1 MSEERRGHHLM
12 PVTSAATAPRL
23 WHFRVSHFNEKV
35 RWALDHKRW
44 PHTRK
49 TLIPGFHV
57 AAARWL
63 SGQNQL
69 PILRIDGRVLAG
81 SAHILDEIER
91 LRPDPPLF
99 PADPEARQRALR
111 IQAYFDE
118 EVAPDLRRLFWATYI
133 QRPAACAR
141 MATDGSSTGTRLVWR
156 GLFRVMRPLL
166 RANMGMSAGQLAAA
180 RERLQSYFDRLE
192 SEIDPS
198 GYLVGD
204 RFGVADLAAAA
215 VMTAIIRPPE
225 FPYPLPEPWPPEL
238 VELRA
243 SVADHPGCRWVLQI
257 YARHRGT
264 SREIGTSVAV

>member
-1 MSEERRGHHLM
+1 MTTPSRPEA
-12 PVTSAATAPRL
+12 PAIAPAATPTKL
-23 WHFRVSHFNEKV
+23 WHFRVSHYNEKV

-49 TLIPGFHV
+49 TLVPAFHV
-57 AAARWL
+57 ATARWL

-81 SAHILDEIER
+81 SALILDELEH
-91 LRPDPPLF
+91 LRPEPPLF
-99 PADPEARQRALR
+99 PADPEARRRALR

-118 EVAPDLRRLFWATYI
+118 QVAPDLRRLFWATYI

-141 MATDGSSTGTRLVWR
+141 MATEGSSTGTRLVWR
-156 GLFRVMRPLL
+156 ALFRLMRPVL
-166 RANMGMSAGQLAAA
+166 RANMGMSSAELTAA
-180 RERLQSYFDRLE
+180 RERLQTYFDRVE
-192 SEIDPS
+192 SEIGAS

-204 RFGVADLAAAA
+204 RFGVADLAVAS

-243 SVADHPGCRWVLQI
+243 SVADRPGCRWVLDM
-257 YARHRGT
+257 YARHRGR
-264 SREIGTSVAV
+264 SSEIDASASK

>member
-1 MSEERRGHHLM
+1 M
-12 PVTSAATAPRL
+12 PSLATPPRL
-23 WHFRVSHFNEKV
+23 WHFRVSHYNEKV
-35 RWALDHKRW
+35 RWALDYKRW

-49 TLIPGFHV
+49 TLVPGFHI

-69 PILRIDGRVLAG
+69 PILRVDGHVLAG
-81 SAHILDEIER
+81 SARILDEIER

-99 PADPEARQRALR
+99 PADPQARQRALE

-118 EVAPDLRRLFWATYI
+118 QVAPDLRRLFWSTYI
-133 QRPAACAR
+133 QRPADCAR
-141 MATDGSSTGTRLVWR
+141 MATDGALASTRLVWR
-156 GLFRVMRPLL
+156 ALFPVMRPLL
-166 RANMGMSAGQLAAA
+166 GTNMGLSVNELTAA
-180 RERLQSYFDRLE
+180 RQRLQSYFDRLE
-192 SEIDPS
+192 SEIGAS

-204 RFGVADLAAAA
+204 RFGIADLAAAA

-225 FPYPLPEPWPPEL
+225 FSYPLPQPWPPEL

-243 SVADHPGCRWVLQI
+243 SVADHPGCRWVLAI

-264 SREIGTSVAV
+264 SSEIGAGTAS